1 MNSIKIMLE
10 LPEENVKAILDS
22 IEPETKSELMR
33 RSKVLLE
40 GDDGKLTL
48 NIKADDLSS
57 LRACLNTYM
66 RWTIMVYE
74 LLEVN

>member
-48 NIKADDLSS
+48 NIKADDLPS

-66 RWTIMVYE
+66 RWIIMVYE